1 VTAIPHR
8 FTLLD
13 VSRRRFARQSLLL
26 AEPGVYKRKPP
37 ESHLNSLR

>member
-13 VSRRRFARQSLLL
+13 VSRRGFARQSLLL
-26 AEPGVYKRKPP
+26 AERGLFKRKPP
-37 ESHLNSLR
+37 E